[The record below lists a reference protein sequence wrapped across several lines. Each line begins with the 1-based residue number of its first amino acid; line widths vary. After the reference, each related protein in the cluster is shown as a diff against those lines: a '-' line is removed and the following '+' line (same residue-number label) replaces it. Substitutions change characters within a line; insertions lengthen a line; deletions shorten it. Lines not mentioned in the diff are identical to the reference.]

1 MSSTETAGTDTPSEM
16 AGTDTPSEMA
26 GAAVAGAEAARAAIT
41 TLDGLVEREE
51 AAFLARTQR
60 SAELW
65 ERASHVMPGGVA
77 SSWASSRP
85 VPVWVDRGLGGHVW
99 DADGTEYVDMHG
111 GYGVN
116 VVGHAHP
123 AVVEAVQRRVA
134 LGTHFA
140 QPTEDTIVVGEAL
153 RSRFGLPMW
162 RYTNSGTEATMD
174 AVHLMRAITGR
185 SLVIKI
191 EGTYHGHHDALMV
204 SSFRSAAQLGS
215 IDDPHRVP
223 GSGIPQAMADL
234 LRIVPFNDLEALQ
247 RVLEAHAGQIAGM
260 ILEPM
265 MMNAGIISPKPG
277 YLQGVVDLVHAH
289 GGLVAFD
296 EVKTGMVVHPGGVTA
311 MYGVQPDMVCLAKA
325 LGGGVPCGAIGG
337 TAEVMAAI
345 TDGRYDQVGTFNG
358 NPLTM
363 AAARAVLT
371 EVLTPESYVRAEQLG
386 RQMLAGSLAALHQNG
401 QPAYGAVH
409 GFKGSVV
416 FHGTPCTDY
425 REFLEIDL
433 AISHCHFLYQHN
445 GGVFLPPWGKSESW
459 TLCVSH
465 SDADG
470 ERYVDNV
477 ARLARDVAPIV
488 DRSSLIFGEG
498 QYN

>member
-1 MSSTETAGTDTPSEM
+1 MTSTEAP
-16 AGTDTPSEMA
+16 A
-26 GAAVAGAEAARAAIT
+26 T
-41 TLDGLVEREE
+41 TLDQIIEREE

-60 SAELW
+60 SATMW
-65 ERASHVMPGGVA
+65 HDAERLMPGGVA

-99 DADGTEYVDMHG
+99 DVDGTEYVDMHG

-140 QPTEDTIVVGEAL
+140 QPTEDTIHVASAL
-153 RSRFGLPMW
+153 SERFGLPMW
-162 RYTNSGTEATMD
+162 RFTNSGTESTMD

-185 SLVIKI
+185 KLIIKI
-191 EGTYHGHHDALMV
+191 EGTYHGHHDALMI
-204 SSFRSAAQLGS
+204 SAFKAADQLGPV
-215 IDDPHRVP
+215 DDPYRVP
-223 GSGIPQAMADL
+223 GSGIPQEMADL
-234 LRIVPFNDLEALQ
+234 LRIVPFNDLGLLQ
-247 RVLEAHAGQIAGM
+247 RMLEAHPGQIAGM

-265 MMNAGIISPKPG
+265 MMNAGIIPPAPG

-296 EVKTGMVVHPGGVTA
+296 EVKTGLVVGAGGATKLF
-311 MYGVQPDMVCLAKA
+311 GVQPDMVCLAKA

-337 TAEVMAAI
+337 TAEVMDAI
-345 TDGRYDQVGTFNG
+345 ADGRYDQVGTFNG

-371 EVLTPESYVRAEQLG
+371 EVLTPDTYVRAEQLG
-386 RQMLAGSLAALHQNG
+386 RQMLDGSLAALRANG
-401 QPAYGAVH
+401 QPAYGAVF

-416 FHGTPCTDY
+416 FHDTPCTNY
-425 REFLEIDL
+425 REFLGIDL

-465 SDADG
+465 SDSDG

-477 ARLARDVAPIV
+477 ARLAHDAAPIL
-488 DRSSLIFGEG
+488 DRSSAIFGEG

>member
-1 MSSTETAGTDTPSEM
+1 MTDT
-16 AGTDTPSEMA
+16 
-26 GAAVAGAEAARAAIT
+26 AAPAT
-41 TLDGLVEREE
+41 SLDQVIEREE
-51 AAFLARTQR
+51 AVFLARTTR

-65 ERASHVMPGGVA
+65 RHASTVMPGGVA

-123 AVVEAVQRRVA
+123 AVVEAVQRRVG

-153 RSRFGLPMW
+153 RERFGLPMW
-162 RYTNSGTEATMD
+162 RYTNSGTESTMD

-185 SLVIKI
+185 KLIIKI
-191 EGTYHGHHDALMV
+191 EGTYHGHHDALMI
-204 SSFRSAAQLGS
+204 SSFKAADQLGPV
-215 IDDPHRVP
+215 DDPHRVP
-223 GSGIPQAMADL
+223 GSGIPQEMADL
-234 LRIVPFNDLEALQ
+234 VRIVPFNDLAALQ
-247 RVLEAHAGQIAGM
+247 RVLEAHPGQVAGM

-265 MMNAGIISPKPG
+265 MMNAGIIPPAPG

-296 EVKTGMVVHPGGVTA
+296 EVKTGLVVHPGGVTA
-311 MYGVQPDMVCLAKA
+311 MFGVQPDLVCLAKA

-345 TDGRYDQVGTFNG
+345 TDGVYDQVGTFNG

-386 RQMLAGSLAALHQNG
+386 RQMLEGSLAAMREHG
-401 QPAYGAVH
+401 QPAYGSVF

-416 FHGTPCTDY
+416 FHGTPCTNY

-470 ERYVDNV
+470 ARYVDNV
-477 ARLARDVAPIV
+477 ARLARDAAPIR
-488 DRSSLIFGEG
+488 DRSSQIFGEG

>member
-1 MSSTETAGTDTPSEM
+1 MTSTEAP
-16 AGTDTPSEMA
+16 
-26 GAAVAGAEAARAAIT
+26 IT
-41 TLDGLVEREE
+41 TLDGLIEREE
-51 AAFLARTQR
+51 ASFLSRTTR

-65 ERASHVMPGGVA
+65 QRASAVMPGGVA

-123 AVVEAVQRRVA
+123 AVVDAVQRRVQ

-140 QPTEDTIVVGEAL
+140 QPTEDTIVVGQAL
-153 RSRFGLPMW
+153 AERFGLPMW

-185 SLVIKI
+185 KLVIKI
-191 EGTYHGHHDALMV
+191 EGTYHGHHDALMI
-204 SSFRSAAQLGS
+204 SAFRSAAQLGPV
-215 IDDPHRVP
+215 DEPFRVP
-223 GSGIPQAMADL
+223 GSGIPQEMADL
-234 LRIVPFNDLEALQ
+234 VRIVPFNDLGALQ
-247 RVLEAHAGQIAGM
+247 RTLEAHHGQVAGM

-265 MMNAGIISPKPG
+265 MMNAGIIPPAPG
-277 YLQGVVDLVHAH
+277 YLQGVLDLVHAH

-311 MYGVQPDMVCLAKA
+311 LYGVRPDMVCLAKA

-337 TAEVMAAI
+337 TAEVMQAI

-386 RQMLAGSLAALHQNG
+386 RQMLEGSLAALGQHG
-401 QPAYGAVH
+401 QPAYGAVY

-416 FHGTPCTDY
+416 FHGTPCTNY
-425 REFLEIDL
+425 REFLDIDL

-459 TLCVSH
+459 TLCVGH

-470 ERYVDNV
+470 ERYVDNL
-477 ARLARDVAPIV
+477 ARLARDVAPIR
-488 DRSSLIFGEG
+488 DRRSDIFGEG